1 MVTDELLQNEV
12 FFTGIIVGI
21 NLYQERILEMHRRG
35 LPLMI
40 EGDLY
45 YLQTGQEKLQ
55 ETIDKICQ

>member
-1 MVTDELLQNEV
+1 MGELLQNEA
-12 FFTGIIVGI
+12 FFTGVIVGI
-21 NLYQERILEMHRRG
+21 NLFQERILEMHRRG

-40 EGDLY
+40 EGDLF